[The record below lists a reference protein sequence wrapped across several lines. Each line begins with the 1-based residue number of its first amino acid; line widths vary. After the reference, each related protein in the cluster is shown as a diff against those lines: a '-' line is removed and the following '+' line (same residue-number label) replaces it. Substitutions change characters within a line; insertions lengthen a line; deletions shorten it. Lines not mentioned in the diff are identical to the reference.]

1 MSNGFSGLPQDVV
14 RVMVVDDS
22 IIVRKTLAVIISREP
37 DLEVVASARNGAE
50 CIDLLKRNRPD
61 IVLLD
66 VMMPGMSGLETLAE
80 LRKIEPDL
88 PVIMFSSVTQ
98 EGAAVTVEALSKG
111 ANDYVSKPN
120 GTISTTDTIE
130 TIRRDLL
137 PKIRIQMEAAR
148 VRGTFSRPAPQ
159 ALPNRSRSAPRILA
173 IGVSTGGPAALDTLL
188 AQLPKDFP
196 LPVVI
201 VQHMPAAFTPV
212 LAARLNAHCALEV
225 VEAQSQMAVQAGR
238 VIVAKGDRHIA
249 VAPQSQGV
257 TISLHDGPPVN
268 SCRPS
273 VDVLLDSV
281 ATVYGAQSIAVIL
294 TGMGNDGLRGCERLY
309 RLGARIIVQDAATS
323 VVWGMPGN
331 VFRAGFAHRVAP
343 LERIVT
349 EIGSLIE
356 LGAG

>member
-1 MSNGFSGLPQDVV
+1 MSNGFSGVPQEVV

-22 IIVRKTLAVIISREP
+22 IIVRKSLAVIISREP

-50 CIDLLKRNRPD
+50 CLDLVKRNRPD

-66 VMMPGMSGLETLAE
+66 VMMPGMSGLETLTE
-80 LRKIEPDL
+80 LRKLEPDL

-111 ANDYVSKPN
+111 ANDYVAKPT

-137 PKIRIQMEAAR
+137 PKIRIQMEASR
-148 VRGTFSRPAPQ
+148 VRGTFSRAAPQ
-159 ALPNRSRSAPRILA
+159 ALARRGRATPQILA

-188 AQLPKDFP
+188 AQLPADFP
-196 LPVVI
+196 LPIVI
-201 VQHMPAAFTPV
+201 VQHMPATFTPV
-212 LAARLNAHCALEV
+212 LAARLDARCALQV
-225 VEAQSQMAVQAGR
+225 VEAKAEMAVQPGR
-238 VIVAKGDRHIA
+238 VIIAKGDRHLA
-249 VAPQSQGV
+249 LAPRSEGV
-257 TISLHDGPPVN
+257 VVGLHDGPPVN

-281 ATVYGAQSIAVIL
+281 ATIYGPQSIAVIL

-343 LERIVT
+343 LEKIVS

-356 LGAG
+356 LGSG